1 MSALREGIHIHT
13 HTHTHRHRQT
23 HTHTQFM
30 IFYRLHANTPR
41 LPEHSFIL
49 SLFLFHTLHSLV
61 RSAATVLQQQSVWQT
76 WLLLCI
82 VALPADR
89 LCHSGSELN
98 AGSLCTPPPIHT
110 VSPPS
115 PPPAPIHHPV
125 QPQRIYSSPI
135 TLSLSSPPEN
145 NHTDWSELVGWA
157 ALGPRGAVY
166 NTLQTGVCHLSSL
179 AESIGGIEVNYDMT
193 KELRIITMILA
204 G

>member
-1 MSALREGIHIHT
+1 MTPAAPWNSATGAAPHSLTFTSVPVFLPWTGVCSGHVCSERGNT
-13 HTHTHRHRQT
+13 HTHTHNHQHRQT

-89 LCHSGSELN
+89 LWHSGSELN
-98 AGSLCTPPPIHT
+98 AGSLCTPPHT
-110 VSPPS
+110 HIFCAPSSPP
-115 PPPAPIHHPV
+115 ALIHHPV
-125 QPQRIYSSPI
+125 QPQRIYSSPV

-145 NHTDWSELVGWA
+145 NHRLVWA
-157 ALGPRGAVY
+157 RWLGRSGAP
-166 NTLQTGVCHLSSL
+166 
-179 AESIGGIEVNYDMT
+179 GGCV
-193 KELRIITMILA
+193 
-204 G
+204 